1 MLNFLVAVQL
11 ISVFF
16 VILLVLLHSPKGE
29 GLASIGGSSQM
40 FKSVSSIET
49 GLNIVTGVFA
59 AVFLL
64 SSAAL
69 GWGLIK

>member
-1 MLNFLVAVQL
+1 MLNFLVAIQL

-40 FKSVSSIET
+40 FKSVSGIET